1 MQGRHFMDN
10 QRYQGL
16 LDLINGGGAGQA
28 GQTFEGGALS
38 GLLNSLGIRPM
49 GYRDRLAEARPAPNP
64 MMMEPTVSTM
74 GAPPAT
80 GNYAY
85 VAGRPDVPQAGMP
98 NAAVPDQIAE
108 LLRLLG
114 IGQQPYAMSTPPM
127 GSMGG
132 NYDPMY
138 RGAMVPPSAQ
148 GYGPR

>member
-1 MQGRHFMDN
+1 MD

-16 LDLINGGGAGQA
+16 LDMLNGGGAGQA
-28 GQTFEGGALS
+28 GQTFEGGGLS

-49 GYRDRLAEARPAPNP
+49 GYRDRLAEARPQPNP
-64 MMMEPTVSTM
+64 MMMTPTVSTM
-74 GAPPAT
+74 GAPPVAD
-80 GNYAY
+80 NFAY

-108 LLRLLG
+108 ILRMLG
-114 IGQQPYAMSTPPM
+114 IGPQPSAMSTPPM

-132 NYDPMY
+132 DYDPMY
-138 RGAMVPPSAQ
+138 RGALLPPTSL